1 MATTNQTKRQTQNAD
16 AETESDGITTHV
28 LEFSLGENRY
38 CVDIGYVAEIVNTEE
53 LTPVPNTPDHIEGV
67 MDLRGETTK
76 IVNLRMIFG
85 DEDPSLG
92 SRIIVFKRKRGSD
105 ERIGWLADE
114 VHQVEEINTN
124 EVDTSVE
131 GEGIA
136 GVIRRDDEFVLWIN
150 PTDVRV

>member
-1 MATTNQTKRQTQNAD
+1 MATTNQTTTDAD
-16 AETESDGITTHV
+16 SDGITTHV

-85 DEDPSLG
+85 DEEPSLG
-92 SRIIVFKRKRGSD
+92 NRIIVFKRKRGSD

-114 VHQVEEINTN
+114 VHQVEQIDVD

-136 GVIRRDDEFVLWIN
+136 GVIRRGDEFVLWID